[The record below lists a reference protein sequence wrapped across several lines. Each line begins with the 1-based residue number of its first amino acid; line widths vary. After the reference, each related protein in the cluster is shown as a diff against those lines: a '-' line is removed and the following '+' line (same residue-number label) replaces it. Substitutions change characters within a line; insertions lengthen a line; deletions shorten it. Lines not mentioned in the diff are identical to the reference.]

1 VLTLRMGALFC
12 LISTATLMPFAA
24 SALVLAGDVPIFRD
38 RDGRDIEIADGLAY
52 VVAAERTY
60 TDTPTLSILDLS
72 NPTAPVEIGV
82 FDTPRGADDVEVVGG
97 LAYITDDSFG
107 GKLRIIDVSDP
118 TAPVEIGSFDTVY
131 KAADVEVVGSFA
143 YLLDQ
148 LCVPY
153 NPNPD
158 LCGSVLRVIDVS
170 NPALPVQVSERYIS
184 FWTDIEA
191 VEGVVYSA
199 GEDLEVIDVSNPAS
213 PVTVALLHHLYAEA
227 IEVVGGLLY
236 AASIWPK
243 FDLATDDWYGFEVI
257 NVVDPTNPFKIAHSA
272 GTGRTLEIAGDFA
285 YLGDLGLTVV
295 DISDPAAPSRR
306 GSVVSSSE
314 PSYAVAVSGG
324 YAYNVQPLRV
334 DIVDLS
340 FLDTPV
346 EVGWTVLQNPNAPP
360 AGVNDVEV
368 SDDIAYLAIGEDR
381 GWEYPEKALRTMDVS
396 DPTAPSLL
404 GEIDTADVA
413 LDVELAGGLAF
424 VAAATDGL
432 RVFDVANPSAPVAA
446 GALALPGSTAK
457 LELVG
462 STAYVVDRGI
472 RGETKRTLR
481 VIDVSNAATPVE
493 LGAVELTDSPASCD
507 IAGIAVV
514 ETLAYVT
521 CGELYI
527 VDVSDPA
534 QPALIFGERLMSNA
548 ATSIAVDGGLAYIGD
563 YYRSILEVFDV
574 SNPTLPVV
582 VSKVEGGGRAI
593 HVKEGFA
600 YSAGQRGLFVHDL
613 EDPLLPVLRGG
624 YPGERGSWH
633 GLDIAD
639 GLIFGGTN
647 RGALQV
653 VDLGP
658 EYTGAQS
665 VQIAIRAEGQPALV
679 NLASRGTIGVTVLG
693 AADFDIAQI
702 DRSTLRF
709 GPASAAPAH
718 KAGGHIENI
727 NGDTSPDLLSHYWI
741 ADSGISEVDADVC
754 VSGQTFDGTPF
765 QGCGAVNVMLPRG
778 QTNASSAAD

>member
-1 VLTLRMGALFC
+1 
-12 LISTATLMPFAA
+12 MPFAA
-24 SALVLAGDVPIFRD
+24 SALVLAGDLPIFRD

-52 VVAAERTY
+52 VVAAERTN

-131 KAADVEVVGSFA
+131 KAADVEVVGNFA
-143 YLLDQ
+143 YLVDQ
-148 LCVPY
+148 FCLPRD
-153 NPNPD
+153 PTPGR
-158 LCGSVLRVIDVS
+158 CGSVFRVIDVS

-199 GEDLEVIDVSNPAS
+199 GEDLEIIDVSNPAS
-213 PVTVALLHHLYAEA
+213 PVTVAVLPHLYAEA

-243 FDLATDDWYGFEVI
+243 FDLATGDWYGFEV
-257 NVVDPTNPFKIAHSA
+257 VDVMDPTDPFKVGHSS
-272 GTGRTLEIAGDFA
+272 GTGRSIEIAGDFA
-285 YLGDLGLTVV
+285 YLGDLGVTVV
-295 DISDPAAPSRR
+295 DISNPAAPIRR

-314 PSYAVAVSGG
+314 PSFALAVYGG
-324 YAYNVQPLRV
+324 HAYHVQHDRV

-340 FLDTPV
+340 VRDTPV
-346 EVGWTVLQNPNAPP
+346 EVGWTVLKNPNAPP
-360 AGVNDVEV
+360 ASVNDVEV
-368 SDDIAYLAIGEDR
+368 SDDIAYLAIGESR
-381 GWEYPEKALRTMDVS
+381 GWEYPDKGLRTMDVS

-404 GEIDTADVA
+404 GGIDTADSA

-457 LELVG
+457 LEVVG
-462 STAYVVDRGI
+462 TTAYVVDRGI
-472 RGETKRTLR
+472 NRETFRALR
-481 VIDVSNAATPVE
+481 VVDVSNAAAPAV
-493 LGAVELTDSPASCD
+493 LGAIEFSDSHFGCLIP
-507 IAGIAVV
+507 GVAVV
-514 ETLAYVT
+514 EKLAYVT
-521 CGELYI
+521 CNGLYI
-527 VDVSDPA
+527 VDVSDPV
-534 QPALIFGERLMSNA
+534 QPALIFAERLRLQES
-548 ATSIAVDGGLAYIGD
+548 SIDVAGNQAYIGD
-563 YYRSILEVFDV
+563 NWFSELSVYDV
-574 SNPTLPVV
+574 SDPTLPVA
-582 VSKVEGGGRAI
+582 VSRVNGGGRAI

-624 YPGERGSWH
+624 FPGERGQWN
-633 GLDIAD
+633 GLAIAD
-639 GLIFGGTN
+639 GLIYGGTS
-647 RGALQV
+647 RGALQI

-665 VQIAIRAEGQPALV
+665 VEIAIRAEGQPALV
-679 NLASRGTIGVTVLG
+679 NLASRGAIGVTVLG

-765 QGCGAVNVMLPRG
+765 QGCGTVNVMLPRG
-778 QTNASSAAD
+778 QTNASRAAD